1 MAAKVIIGQIYDAT
15 ISKMNVISSTID
27 VESFMLFSQMTQLQL
42 LHYATLIRFAID
54 YSQLS
59 KYFPQ

>member
-1 MAAKVIIGQIYDAT
+1 MGQIYDAT

-27 VESFMLFSQMTQLQL
+27 MESFVLFSQMTQL
-42 LHYATLIRFAID
+42 LHYATLLRFAID